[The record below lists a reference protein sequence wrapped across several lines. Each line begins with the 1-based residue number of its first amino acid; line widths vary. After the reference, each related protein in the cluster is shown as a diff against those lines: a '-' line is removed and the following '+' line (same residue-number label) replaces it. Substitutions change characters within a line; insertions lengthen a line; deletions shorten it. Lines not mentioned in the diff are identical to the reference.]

1 MIPYETDPTL
11 HDHEPP
17 RGLLD
22 DGFSPPADEPA
33 AAQPFE
39 PPSAATGGAQVAP
52 VARNS

>member
-33 AAQPFE
+33 ATQPIE
-39 PPSAATGGAQVAP
+39 PASAPTDVAP
-52 VARNS
+52 VARHS